1 MQPRMKIWLESQE
14 KLALSDYRLRLL
26 RAIAETGSLASAA
39 EQLGLSYRRAWGK
52 VREIE
57 QNLGYKLIESS
68 AGGAG
73 GGGSQLTPEG
83 VALLDRYD
91 RFAQE
96 SRAIVARL
104 YDEIFS
110 PETPT
115 KPASVRSDRG
125 GPR

>member
-1 MQPRMKIWLESQE
+1 MQPRMKIWLESQD

-39 EQLGLSYRRAWGK
+39 EELGLSYRRAWGK

-83 VALLDRYD
+83 LALLDRYD
-91 RFAQE
+91 RFAHE